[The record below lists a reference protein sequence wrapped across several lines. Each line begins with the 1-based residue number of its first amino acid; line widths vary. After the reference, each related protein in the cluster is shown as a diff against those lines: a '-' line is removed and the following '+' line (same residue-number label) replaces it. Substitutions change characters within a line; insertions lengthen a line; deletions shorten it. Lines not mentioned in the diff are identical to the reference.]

1 MPIKGKLEE
10 RVEIKTS
17 AQEFHDVFNGKP
29 HHLANVTP
37 DKING
42 CTLHSG
48 DLGATNSTIEWHY
61 NHEGKEKSTKC
72 IIEVDDG
79 KYKVVYKA
87 IGGDF
92 SEEYNNFH
100 VTYDAIPKPEDGG
113 TIVHWILEFEKP
125 DENTPDP
132 STLLEFLCDLTK
144 DIDAHY
150 QDQAAAAGK

>member
-1 MPIKGKLEE
+1 MAIKGKLEE

-17 AQEFHDVFNGKP
+17 AQEYHDVFNGKP
-29 HHLANVTP
+29 HHLANVTL
-37 DKING
+37 DKVNG

-48 DLGATNSTIEWHY
+48 DLGAPLTLQSNGTTIM
-61 NHEGKEKSTKC
+61 GKEKSTKC

-79 KYKVVYKA
+79 KYKVVYKI

-100 VTYDAIPKPEDGG
+100 VTYDAIPKPEDG
-113 TIVHWILEFEKP
+113 
-125 DENTPDP
+125 
-132 STLLEFLCDLTK
+132 EFLYDLTK

-150 QDQAAAAGK
+150 QDRVASAAK